1 MKIINGEKYY
11 TISEVSQ
18 LIGVTRVT
26 ILRWYEYEKNKDSK
40 YNCILPSYIRMGGN
54 NTMYFNEKDIYK
66 FKEFKD
72 NTKKGDMA
80 QISGKYNGSKNNPN
94 KTQI

>member
-26 ILRWYEYEKNKDSK
+26 ILRWYEYEKNKGPQ
-40 YNCILPSYIRMGGN
+40 YECLLPPFIRIGGN
-54 NTMYFNEKDIYK
+54 NAMYFKENDLSK
-66 FKEFKD
+66 FEEFKIK
-72 NTKKGDMA
+72 TKKGDMT
-80 QISGKYNGSKNNPN
+80 QISDKYNGKNNIN
-94 KTQI
+94 KTQL